1 MQDISFVFVTPE
13 LKWRPVST
21 KVVEVHA
28 QPGPMLARYCKTGA
42 EDLLMD
48 IIAKKEQNGK
58 SDSTHLV
65 KEVVQLLLGG
75 GDGTLHYILAG
86 YVSLTYSGKL
96 AGKCIYVSDTSLWI
110 FMCGVLFHS
119 QYCSSS

>member
-1 MQDISFVFVTPE
+1 
-13 LKWRPVST
+13 
-21 KVVEVHA
+21 
-28 QPGPMLARYCKTGA
+28 
-42 EDLLMD
+42 MD

-96 AGKCIYVSDTSLWI
+96 AGKCIYVSDTSLWDMHI
-110 FMCGVLFHS
+110 YVWCAIS
-119 QYCSSS
+119 